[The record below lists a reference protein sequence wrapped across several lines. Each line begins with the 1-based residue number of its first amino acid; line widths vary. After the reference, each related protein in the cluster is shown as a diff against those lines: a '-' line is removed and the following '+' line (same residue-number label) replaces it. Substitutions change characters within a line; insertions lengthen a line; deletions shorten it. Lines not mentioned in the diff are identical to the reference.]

1 MKPSADDEVVC
12 EIVVAVVLR
21 ALPKR
26 LVPARSFMSASFQ
39 IAQALIDAWLAA
51 HAATLSAT
59 TSADALKSRLQ
70 SLVGATCTNAWWDDA
85 SERLE
90 GGSPTLPLQRKLAE
104 VLTRG
109 RHGLRSISPVPQAE
123 GATGGEAWP
132 ERGAAWV
139 LAALED
145 VVGSVAS
152 HSARKAAAAAG
163 RPSTAGSRPGTAQRP
178 ATGTQGRHQFQPP
191 VRLQEGTVPSKQTER
206 LRLLGIKH
214 FVVAAKADDDLQ
226 NCQLV
231 ATCLADVAMGLA
243 PHLES
248 DDLMGDIRVRDEG
261 FRWQPKA
268 VAEVEAEETHAAEAT
283 ASLRFAR
290 QPPPGRSELR
300 RTIALERLAFENMKI
315 SWWDGTEPCL
325 NSAYTNGLC
334 NSLEILLLK
343 TPLSAALAPLKEGRI
358 SDPTDSRTE
367 DSNLDSPSS
376 DQVREQS
383 EVPAMAAKEEEE
395 VRGSEGYVL
404 NRAEHLLK
412 CLMDGESGSNQ
423 GETET
428 LGSQRHG
435 MCFSWHFFQQSAWGW
450 KLDFP
455 AHRTT
460 GSLPN
465 RQPPCQEYVKA
476 HCSLTP
482 AFYLPSALSTE
493 FDSQELPEQIFFV
506 CLAQPEYRERLVAW
520 AAQESQGQK
529 DPSAIQQ
536 AILQA
541 MKVTP
546 AATSSRGQMST
557 KVPSAAKP
565 SQPAGPV
572 RGSWLP
578 KVFVREFNAE
588 GDEVEHV
595 EPDSGDDVFTGG
607 TAIA

>member
-248 DDLMGDIRVRDEG
+248 DDLM
-261 FRWQPKA
+261 
-268 VAEVEAEETHAAEAT
+268 
-283 ASLRFAR
+283 
-290 QPPPGRSELR
+290 
-300 RTIALERLAFENMKI
+300 
-315 SWWDGTEPCL
+315 
-325 NSAYTNGLC
+325 
-334 NSLEILLLK
+334 
-343 TPLSAALAPLKEGRI
+343 
-358 SDPTDSRTE
+358 
-367 DSNLDSPSS
+367 
-376 DQVREQS
+376 
-383 EVPAMAAKEEEE
+383 
-395 VRGSEGYVL
+395 
-404 NRAEHLLK
+404 
-412 CLMDGESGSNQ
+412 
-423 GETET
+423 
-428 LGSQRHG
+428 
-435 MCFSWHFFQQSAWGW
+435 
-450 KLDFP
+450 
-455 AHRTT
+455 
-460 GSLPN
+460 
-465 RQPPCQEYVKA
+465 
-476 HCSLTP
+476 
-482 AFYLPSALSTE
+482 
-493 FDSQELPEQIFFV
+493 
-506 CLAQPEYRERLVAW
+506 AQPEYRERLVAW